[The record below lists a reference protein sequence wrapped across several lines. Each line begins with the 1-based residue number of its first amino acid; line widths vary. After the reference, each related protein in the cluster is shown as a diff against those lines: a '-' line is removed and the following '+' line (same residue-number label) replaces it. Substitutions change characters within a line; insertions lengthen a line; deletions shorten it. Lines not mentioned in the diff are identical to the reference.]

1 MVDFEDLALGDLL
14 NKVQQKVQLIAET
27 RNLSKFNELGQAVQR
42 VYDFFVTASKPYE
55 EQQPLLKNLFSS
67 FNYGAVIIN
76 DAIKSKQPTAQS
88 ASLIEECLEIMD
100 ACCKK
105 IKASMGL

>member
-1 MVDFEDLALGDLL
+1 MIDFEDIALGDLL
-14 NKVQQKVQLIAET
+14 NKVQQKVRLIADT
-27 RNLSKFNELGQAVQR
+27 RNLSNFNDLGKAVQS
-42 VYDFFVTASKPYE
+42 VYDFFVTATKPYE

-76 DAIKSKQPTAQS
+76 DAIKSKQPDAQS
-88 ASLIEECLEIMD
+88 ATLIEECLEIMD

-105 IKASMGL
+105 IKTSIGL